1 MGEHVVVLIDPE
13 KYEASEEQ
21 FAASLSDMAPASD
34 ARSNPATLAA
44 ITPTERGFREGKSSG
59 AMVTAAIAIKES
71 RPAESP
77 EWKNEVSS
85 RVSRYRSRRRSRSE
99 HSRSLALDFE
109 APAGADGM
117 EAVARELQPQNDEF
131 KGDTLSQ
138 LTETVRAMEMKNY
151 VEISEAEAKVIEFP
165 RPADIENIVELAEPV
180 VPPPP
185 RIFEAEDVEQAART
199 QETHEAAAV
208 APPVPTFMLDSI
220 PVGELEEPEFEL
232 PLPVAPAA
240 LRLFGLGVDVGVV
253 CAACLLFGATL
264 FLMSSV
270 PPDRSAFGLAAL
282 VGAAAWS
289 AYQNLFLTRQGS
301 TPGMRAVGLTLT
313 GFEQQPVTGRELKL
327 RAWSVM
333 LSSVSLGL
341 GFAWALLDEDRL
353 CWHDRISRTCT
364 MIKED

>member
-21 FAASLSDMAPASD
+21 FAASLSDMAPASE
-34 ARSNPATLAA
+34 ARSNPAPLAA
-44 ITPTERGFREGKSSG
+44 ITPTERGFRDGKSSG
-59 AMVTAAIAIKES
+59 AMATAAIAIKES

-99 HSRSLALDFE
+99 HSRSMALDFE
-109 APAGADGM
+109 ALADADGM
-117 EAVARELQPQNDEF
+117 EAVAREPRPQNNEF

-199 QETHEAAAV
+199 QEGHEAAAV

-220 PVGELEEPEFEL
+220 PMGEIEEPEFEL
-232 PLPVAPAA
+232 PLPVAPVA
-240 LRLFGLGVDVGVV
+240 LRLFGLGIDLAVV

-270 PPDRSAFGLAAL
+270 PPDRSGFGLAAL
-282 VGAAAWS
+282 FGVAAWCT
-289 AYQNLFLTRQGS
+289 YQNLFLTRQGS
-301 TPGMRAVGLTLT
+301 TPGMRAVGLALT

-364 MIKED
+364 IKED